1 MKKILLL
8 ILIFGL
14 GLFMSSCEQ
23 VREFIGEADE
33 MVDET
38 SPVDEAYWYWD
49 YNVKWTVCTIN
60 GEQFENI
67 FFIWTNLG
75 QTIVDE
81 EGNAIYMS
89 EMNIERCKGVVERIV
104 YDDWDVIQETRE

>member
-1 MKKILLL
+1 MKKLLILLL
-8 ILIFGL
+8 LMVPAF
-14 GLFMSSCEQ
+14 FMTASAAEVEEVDEQ
-23 VREFIGEADE
+23 V
-33 MVDET
+33 
-38 SPVDEAYWYWD
+38 VDEAYWYWD

-81 EGNAIYMS
+81 NGNAIFMS
-89 EMNIERCKGVVERIV
+89 EMNIERCKGVVEKII
-104 YDDWDVIQETRE
+104 YDDWAVIQEREE

>member
-1 MKKILLL
+1 MKKLLILLL
-8 ILIFGL
+8 LMVPAF
-14 GLFMSSCEQ
+14 FMTASAAEVEEVDEQ
-23 VREFIGEADE
+23 V
-33 MVDET
+33 
-38 SPVDEAYWYWD
+38 VDEAYWYWD

-81 EGNAIYMS
+81 NGNAIFMS
-89 EMNIERCKGVVERIV
+89 EMNIERCKGVVEKII
-104 YDDWDVIQETRE
+104 YDDWAVIQERE

>member
-1 MKKILLL
+1 MKKILILL
-8 ILIFGL
+8 LLMIPAFFLTA
-14 GLFMSSCEQ
+14 SAAEVEEVDTQ
-23 VREFIGEADE
+23 V
-33 MVDET
+33 
-38 SPVDEAYWYWD
+38 VDEAYWYWD

-81 EGNAIYMS
+81 DGNALFMS
-89 EMNIERCKGVVERIV
+89 EMNIERCKGVIEKII
-104 YDDWDVIQETRE
+104 YDDWVVIQEREE

>member
-1 MKKILLL
+1 MVPA
-8 ILIFGL
+8 F
-14 GLFMSSCEQ
+14 FMTASAAEVEEVDTQ
-23 VREFIGEADE
+23 V
-33 MVDET
+33 
-38 SPVDEAYWYWD
+38 VDEAYWYWD

-81 EGNAIYMS
+81 DGNALFTHDRVDIAS
-89 EMNIERCKGVVERIV
+89 IFWNLGNILFYVP
-104 YDDWDVIQETRE
+104 

>member
-1 MKKILLL
+1 
-8 ILIFGL
+8 
-14 GLFMSSCEQ
+14 MSSCER
-23 VREFIGEADE
+23 VRDRLQENKEEDMDG
-33 MVDET
+33 VSET

-67 FFIWTNLG
+67 FFIWTNIG

-81 EGNAIYMS
+81 DGNAIYMS
-89 EMNIERCKGVVERIV
+89 EMNIERCEGVVEKIV
-104 YDDWDVIQETRE
+104 YDDWAVIQEREE

>member
-1 MKKILLL
+1 MKKFLILLL
-8 ILIFGL
+8 LIIPAF
-14 GLFMSSCEQ
+14 FMTASAAEVEEVDEQ
-23 VREFIGEADE
+23 V
-33 MVDET
+33 
-38 SPVDEAYWYWD
+38 VDEAYWYWD

-81 EGNAIYMS
+81 NGNAIFMS
-89 EMNIERCKGVVERIV
+89 EMNIERCEGVVEKII
-104 YDDWDVIQETRE
+104 YDDWAVIQEREE

>member
-1 MKKILLL
+1 MKKLLILLL
-8 ILIFGL
+8 LMVPAF
-14 GLFMSSCEQ
+14 FMTASAAEVEEVDEQ
-23 VREFIGEADE
+23 V
-33 MVDET
+33 
-38 SPVDEAYWYWD
+38 VDEAYWYWD

-81 EGNAIYMS
+81 NGNAIFMS
-89 EMNIERCKGVVERIV
+89 EMNIERCEGVVEKII
-104 YDDWDVIQETRE
+104 YDDWAVIQEREE

>member
-1 MKKILLL
+1 MKKFLILLL
-8 ILIFGL
+8 LMVPAF
-14 GLFMSSCEQ
+14 FMTASAAEVEEVDEQ
-23 VREFIGEADE
+23 V
-33 MVDET
+33 
-38 SPVDEAYWYWD
+38 VDEAYWYWD

-81 EGNAIYMS
+81 NGNAIFMS
-89 EMNIERCKGVVERIV
+89 EMNIERCKGVIEKII
-104 YDDWDVIQETRE
+104 YDDWAVIQEREE

>member
-1 MKKILLL
+1 MKKLLILLL
-8 ILIFGL
+8 LMAPAFFL
-14 GLFMSSCEQ
+14 TASAAEVEEVDEQ
-23 VREFIGEADE
+23 V
-33 MVDET
+33 
-38 SPVDEAYWYWD
+38 VDEAYWYWD

-81 EGNAIYMS
+81 KGNALFMS
-89 EMNIERCKGVVERIV
+89 EMNIERCEGVIEKII
-104 YDDWDVIQETRE
+104 YDDWAVIQEREE

>member
-1 MKKILLL
+1 MKKFLILLL
-8 ILIFGL
+8 LMVPAF
-14 GLFMSSCEQ
+14 FMSASAAE
-23 VREFIGEADE
+23 VEEAYE
-33 MVDET
+33 EV
-38 SPVDEAYWYWD
+38 VDEAYWYWD

-81 EGNAIYMS
+81 NGNAIFMS
-89 EMNIERCKGVVERIV
+89 EMNIERCEGVVEKIV
-104 YDDWDVIQETRE
+104 YDYDYMPVIEPREE